1 MTRTVLRVSGST
13 KSVRAFLASTH
24 WQPCSTYFRGEL
36 RAATSARKNLVS
48 GFNLSVS
55 NASGLRLAA
64 QVRAAIKF
72 LGTERN
78 ELKRLRALGLSGVLD
93 FGVASKP
100 EAMASFYKFPVQL
113 LTGLASAS
121 LDLEVS
127 YYGSQ
132 KR

>member
-1 MTRTVLRVSGST
+1 MTGTVLRASGST

-24 WQPCSTYFRGEL
+24 WQPCTTYFRGEL
-36 RAATSARKNLVS
+36 RGATGTRKHLIS

-72 LGTERN
+72 LANERS
-78 ELKRLRALGLSGVLD
+78 ELARLRSLGLSGVLD
-93 FGVASKP
+93 FGVTSKP
-100 EAMASFYKFPVQL
+100 EAMAAFYQFPVQL
-113 LTGLASAS
+113 LTDLASAS

-132 KR
+132 EP